1 MNSTPTSYHPHH
13 KYNTIGKSEAPD
25 EREQCELSPQPSCL
39 SSMLMPLEAPPQ
51 ASHSPFI

>member
-25 EREQCELSPQPSCL
+25 EREQCEVSPQLSCL
-39 SSMLMPLEAPPQ
+39 SSMLMPLEAPQ
-51 ASHSPFI
+51 ASHSAFI